1 MAGAVLF
8 LLKRNLLPESGLEI
22 ENACQGQSVRRSD
35 YDPEIRRFISADDVS
50 VLENDR
56 QDLENSILY
65 AYCFNNPTLDELE
78 SSTTLI

>member
-1 MAGAVLF
+1 MGS
-8 LLKRNLLPESGLEI
+8 RY
-22 ENACQGQSVRRSD
+22 